1 MDSRAASPWEHERP
15 IVEFRRLCGHYRAVP
30 TPCKR
35 ESTMKEFPELEIQK
49 GGRNGELVA
58 LMGRVAVLTGDI
70 CSSLH
75 GSSSW

>member
-1 MDSRAASPWEHERP
+1 
-15 IVEFRRLCGHYRAVP
+15 
-30 TPCKR
+30 
-35 ESTMKEFPELEIQK
+35 MKEFPELEIQK